1 MSATTQLLMEQLEE
15 LRITIAAKRVRGED
29 VSELTVKMA
38 SLEEKLFTASQALNE
53 SKQILKG

>member
-1 MSATTQLLMEQLEE
+1 MEQLEE

>member
-15 LRITIAAKRVRGED
+15 LRIALAAKQIRGED
-29 VSELTVKMA
+29 VFELTA
-38 SLEEKLFTASQALNE
+38 RIALLEEKLFAASQALNE